1 MIIDLDAHQ
10 GNGHERDF
18 LNNKNVFI
26 LDMYNYR
33 IYPKDNPAKLAI
45 RYAVELRPYT
55 EDKEYISKLKKGLS
69 YSFEQFK
76 PDFIVYNAGINNLYY
91 F

>member
-18 LNNKNVFI
+18 LNDKNVYI

-33 IYPKDNPAKLAI
+33 IYPRDNPAKLAI
-45 RYAVELRPYT
+45 RCAVELRPFT
-55 EDKEYISKLKKGLS
+55 EDKEYIDKLKKSLKR
-69 YSFEQFK
+69 SFDQFK
-76 PDFIVYNAGINNLYY
+76 PDFIVYNAG
-91 F
+91 